1 MDTLKDLLTAT
12 PMSII
17 ALQAAALFYTIKN
30 HRTVQ
35 KIKGN
40 DLHELPEVAQGIRD
54 MTATL
59 QRVEVKLGEE
69 FSYIRARLNGGGSK
83 H

>member
-1 MDTLKDLLTAT
+1 METLKDLLTAT

-17 ALQAAALFYTIKN
+17 AMQAAALFYIIKN

-40 DLHELPEVAQGIRD
+40 DLHEMPEIAEGIR
-54 MTATL
+54 TLNETL
-59 QRVEVKLGEE
+59 QRVEVKLSEE
-69 FSYIRARLNGGGSK
+69 FSYIRARLNGGSR